1 MNKIIEKI
9 TYGVLAIPIA
19 FLGLPIYI
27 YLPNFY
33 VNEIGLNVALVGIA
47 LFLSRLLDMFI
58 DPFIGLISDKY
69 VKKSYLIILGTI
81 ILLISFYFLIHPFV
95 SNSFLWLFIF
105 SALTYISWSFINI
118 PYLALNAELGKSYQD
133 NTNLS
138 FSREVFT
145 ILGVVI
151 ALLLPYIYNIS
162 QDAKESLNLLLI
174 TSIIVFPIVI
184 LFFIIF
190 IKEDKKNA
198 ETLTFLASLTKFKK
212 DFTKANNI
220 FIAFILN
227 NLANAI
233 PATLFLFYIQLV
245 LKTPEYTGP
254 LLLVYFLS
262 AVIAL
267 PFWIYLSKKIN
278 KQKVWISSILFA
290 VVSFSFVPFLE
301 EQNYI
306 LFGIISFCTGI
317 SLSADMAIPASIQS
331 DIAQKSKTLGNQISG
346 VLFGFWNM
354 ITKLSLALAVF
365 ITFVILEIVNFDAN
379 NVSTLALN
387 TLIILYSILPI
398 LLKLL
403 AIFFI
408 KRYKH
413 QF

>member
-1 MNKIIEKI
+1 MNKNIAKI
-9 TYGVLAIPIA
+9 TYGILAIPIA

-47 LFLSRLLDMFI
+47 LFLSRLLDMVS

-69 VKKSYLIILGTI
+69 IKKSYLIVLGSIT
-81 ILLISFYFLIHPFV
+81 LLFSFYFLIHPTS

-118 PYLALNAELGKSYQD
+118 PYLALNAELGKNYQD

-145 ILGVVI
+145 IIGVVI

-162 QDAKESLNLLLI
+162 QNPKESLNLLLK
-174 TSIIVFPIVI
+174 TSLIVFPIVI
-184 LFFIIF
+184 FIFILF
-190 IKEDKKNA
+190 IKENKSSMEVLPFFD
-198 ETLTFLASLTKFKK
+198 SLRRFKK
-212 DFTKANNI
+212 DFAKANNI

-233 PATLFLFYIQLV
+233 PATLFLFYVQLV
-245 LKTPEYTGP
+245 LKTPEYTGA
-254 LLLVYFLS
+254 LLLVYFIS

-267 PFWIYLSKKIN
+267 PFWIYLSKKID
-278 KQKVWISSILFA
+278 KQKVWISSIALA
-290 VVSFSFVPFLE
+290 VVSFSFVPFLGE
-301 EQNYI
+301 EDYI
-306 LFGIISFCTGI
+306 LFGLISFCTGI

-354 ITKLSLALAVF
+354 LTKLSLALAVF
-365 ITFVILEIVNFDAN
+365 ITFIILEIVGFDVN
-379 NVSTLALN
+379 NLSNLALN

-403 AIFFI
+403 AVFFI
-408 KRYKH
+408 NRY

>member
-1 MNKIIEKI
+1 MNKNIAKI
-9 TYGVLAIPIA
+9 AYGTLAIPIA

-33 VNEIGLNVALVGIA
+33 VNEIGLNVALIGIA
-47 LFLSRLLDMFI
+47 LFLSRLLDMVS

-69 VKKSYLIILGTI
+69 IKKSYLIVLGSIT
-81 ILLISFYFLIHPFV
+81 LLFSFYFLIHPSS

-118 PYLALNAELGKSYQD
+118 PYLALNAELGKNYQD

-145 ILGVVI
+145 IIGVVI

-162 QDAKESLNLLLI
+162 QNPKESLNLLLK
-174 TSIIVFPIVI
+174 TSLIVFPIVI
-184 LFFIIF
+184 FIFVFF
-190 IKEDKKNA
+190 IKENKSSIEVLPFFD
-198 ETLTFLASLTKFKK
+198 SLKRFKK
-212 DFTKANNI
+212 DFAKANNI

-233 PATLFLFYIQLV
+233 PATLFLFYVQLV
-245 LKTPEYTGP
+245 LKTPEYTGA
-254 LLLVYFLS
+254 LLLVYFIS

-267 PFWIYLSKKIN
+267 PFWIYLSKKID
-278 KQKVWISSILFA
+278 KQKVWISSIALA
-290 VVSFSFVPFLE
+290 VVSFSFIPFLGE
-301 EQNYI
+301 EDYI
-306 LFGIISFCTGI
+306 LFGLISFCTGV

-354 ITKLSLALAVF
+354 LTKLSLALAVF
-365 ITFVILEIVNFDAN
+365 ITFIILEIVGFDVN
-379 NVSTLALN
+379 NLTNLALN

-403 AIFFI
+403 AVFFI
-408 KRYKH
+408 HRY

>member
-1 MNKIIEKI
+1 MNKNIAKI
-9 TYGVLAIPIA
+9 AYGTLAIPIA

-47 LFLSRLLDMFI
+47 LFLSRLLDMI
-58 DPFIGLISDKY
+58 SDPFIGLISDKY
-69 VKKSYLIILGTI
+69 IKKSYLIVLGSIT
-81 ILLISFYFLIHPFV
+81 LLFSFYFLIHPSS

-118 PYLALNAELGKSYQD
+118 PYLALNAELGKNYQD

-145 ILGVVI
+145 IIGVVI

-162 QDAKESLNLLLI
+162 QNPKESLNLLLK
-174 TSIIVFPIVI
+174 TSLIVFPIVI
-184 LFFIIF
+184 FIFVFF
-190 IKEDKKNA
+190 IKENKSSM
-198 ETLTFLASLTKFKK
+198 ETLPFFDSLKRFKK
-212 DFTKANNI
+212 DFAKANNI

-233 PATLFLFYIQLV
+233 PATLFLFYVQLV
-245 LKTPEYTGP
+245 LKTPEYTGA
-254 LLLVYFLS
+254 LLLVYFIS

-267 PFWIYLSKKIN
+267 PFWIYLSKKID
-278 KQKVWISSILFA
+278 KQKVWISSIALA
-290 VVSFSFVPFLE
+290 VVSFSFVPFLGE
-301 EQNYI
+301 EDYI
-306 LFGIISFCTGI
+306 LFGLISFCTGV

-354 ITKLSLALAVF
+354 LTKLSLALAVF
-365 ITFVILEIVNFDAN
+365 ITFIILEIVGFDVN
-379 NVSTLALN
+379 NLSNLALN

-398 LLKLL
+398 LLKLV
-403 AIFFI
+403 AVFFI
-408 KRYKH
+408 NRY